1 MCNLSIYIYMAFK
14 ASTTPAGYNVLFL
27 KWAWSLT
34 VDHAS
39 YMLSAEL
46 HNNHNHIVNVIGV
59 YYKAKVQLLLQLQSR
74 F

>member
-1 MCNLSIYIYMAFK
+1 MCNLSIYMAFK
-14 ASTTPAGYNVLFL
+14 VSIKPAGYTSTVSSL

-46 HNNHNHIVNVIGV
+46 HNNHNHIVIGV

-74 F
+74 L